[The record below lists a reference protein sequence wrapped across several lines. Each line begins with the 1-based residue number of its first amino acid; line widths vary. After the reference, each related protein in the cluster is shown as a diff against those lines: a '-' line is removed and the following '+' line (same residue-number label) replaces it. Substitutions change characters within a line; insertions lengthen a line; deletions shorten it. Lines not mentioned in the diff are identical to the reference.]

1 MKILQVTNFFKPSFE
16 AGGVTRVAYDISRS
30 LVTNNHEVT
39 VFTTNRSKKNI
50 NVKANRPLN
59 IEGMKVYYFDN
70 LRKYFPVKMVPIPY
84 YLPIIARKE
93 IQNFD
98 VIHIHE
104 HRSLLAIIVHYYAQK
119 YNIPYVLQAHG
130 SVLPFLQ
137 KQKFKKMFDIFFGY
151 NVLKSAS
158 RVIALNE
165 TEASQ
170 YQKMGVN
177 PSKIE
182 IIPNG
187 IDMSDYNNAPKNGTF
202 RAKNSI
208 SKEDKIIL
216 YVGRIHRNKGID
228 LLVNSY
234 SVLIKDMP
242 DSKLVFVGPDDG
254 FQAELEKLC
263 EKLGIREN
271 VLFTGFVD
279 SETKMAALMD
289 SDIFVTPSFTGFPMG
304 FLEACVFGLPIV
316 TTKRGDNLDWIHEK
330 VGFVVEYDK
339 YELSESMFCILNNSQ
354 LRQDFGENGR
364 KLALQEFNWDSTIK
378 KIENLY
384 SNTINAKLGEKCL

>member
-16 AGGVTRVAYDISRS
+16 AGGVARIAYDISRS
-30 LVTNNHEVT
+30 LVKSNHDVT

-70 LRKYFPVKMVPIPY
+70 LRKHFPVKIVPIPY

-104 HRSLLAIIVHYYAQK
+104 HRSLMAVIVHYYAKK

-137 KQKFKKMFDIFFGY
+137 KQRFKKIFDLFFGD
-151 NVLKSAS
+151 NILKNAS
-158 RVIALNE
+158 KVIALNE

-170 YQKMGVN
+170 YREMGVN
-177 PSKIE
+177 PNKIK
-182 IIPNG
+182 IIPNF
-187 IDMSDYNNAPKNGTF
+187 IDVSEYNNNPEKGTF
-202 RAKNSI
+202 KTKYSI
-208 SKEDKIIL
+208 ANKDKIIL
-216 YVGRIHRNKGID
+216 YVGRIHKNKGID
-228 LLVNSY
+228 LLLNSY
-234 SVLIKDMP
+234 SILSIKIP

-254 FQAELEKLC
+254 FQNELEELCSKL
-263 EKLGIREN
+263 ELRGN

-279 SETKMAALMD
+279 TDTKMAAYID
-289 SDIFVTPSFTGFPMG
+289 SDVFVTPSFSGFPLT

-316 TTKRGDNLDWIHEK
+316 TTTNGDDLNWIDNK
-330 VGFVVEYDK
+330 IGYVVHYDCN
-339 YELSESMFCILNNSQ
+339 ELSNAIFTILDDGF
-354 LRQDFGENGR
+354 LRKNFSEEAK
-364 KLALQEFNWDSTIK
+364 KLAETTFSVDVIMKTIESTYQEC
-378 KIENLY
+378 IELD
-384 SNTINAKLGEKCL
+384 E